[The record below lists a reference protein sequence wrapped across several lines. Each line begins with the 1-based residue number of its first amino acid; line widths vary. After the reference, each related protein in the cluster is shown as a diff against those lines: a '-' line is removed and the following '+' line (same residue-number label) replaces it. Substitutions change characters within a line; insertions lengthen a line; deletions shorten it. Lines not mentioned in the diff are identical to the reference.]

1 MSDFFD
7 KASIMA
13 DEFCKEVMENEGPV
27 PVCAIVM
34 IGEKNGRY
42 SINVYGSSHCIMISM
57 IMAMEEDYDF
67 YKDVKLALRIFESRN
82 QQDGNG

>member
-13 DEFCKEVMENEGPV
+13 DEFCKEVMENEDPAT
-27 PVCAIVM
+27 VCAIVV

-42 SINVYGSSHCIMISM
+42 SINVQGSSHCIMMSM

-67 YKDVKLALRIFESRN
+67 YKDVKLALRIVESLK